1 MEKTIFCDID
11 GCLIEHQQYYTD
23 SVVVLEGTIEK
34 IKEWDK
40 KGYRLILTTGRRESS
55 RSITEK
61 VLADNNITYDILIM
75 GLGPN
80 QRILINDLRPNNEL
94 LETAIA
100 FNLKRNGGIKD
111 LDI

>member
-23 SVVVLEGTIEK
+23 NVVVLDGTKEK

-40 KGYRLILTTGRRESS
+40 KGYRLILTTGRRESA

-61 VLADNNITYDILIM
+61 MLANNNLTYDTLIM

-80 QRILINDLRPNNEL
+80 QRVLINDLRPNDEEL
-94 LETAIA
+94 KTAMA
-100 FNLKRNGGIKD
+100 FNLKRNKGIKD
-111 LDI
+111 IEI